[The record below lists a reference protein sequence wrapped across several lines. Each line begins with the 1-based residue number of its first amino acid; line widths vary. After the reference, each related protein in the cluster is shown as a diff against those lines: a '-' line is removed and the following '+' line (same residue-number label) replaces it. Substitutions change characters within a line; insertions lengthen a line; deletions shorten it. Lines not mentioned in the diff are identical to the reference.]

1 MKRGDRTVANGAGC
15 SEGAKVKTQEM
26 SLETRKMCHFLLI
39 IKTKFT
45 LKCQRLFMRGF
56 RLRRSLYSYPAESVH
71 LAVRERKQTS
81 GTYGRLKCYKQF
93 EINLGG

>member
-39 IKTKFT
+39 SETKFT
-45 LKCQRLFMRGF
+45 LNVREFSCAVSGF
-56 RLRRSLYSYPAESVH
+56 VEVFLVTRPKPSH
-71 LAVRERKQTS
+71 LAVRERKKTS